1 LKSLQRK
8 GGQDLLDE
16 KTESVKD
23 VVTNL
28 NQIDSRQNSLVIETI
43 DLHKEFKRDEFQVIA
58 LQNANLRIRQGEF
71 VALMGPSGS
80 GKSTLLYLIAAIDR
94 PSRGRVRVLGQD
106 LQELSDKEIARW
118 RNENVGFVFQ
128 TFNLIPV
135 LTARENVELPLLLTN
150 LGKKERIDHAETA
163 LKLVGLGDRM
173 THYPRQLSGGQEQR
187 VAIARAIV
195 TDPALILADEPTGDL
210 DAHSAQEV
218 LTILSKLNQE
228 HGKTIVMVT
237 HDPHA
242 ARFASKTRYLE
253 KGKLLPEGSVPEM

>member
-1 LKSLQRK
+1 
-8 GGQDLLDE
+8 LLDE
-16 KTESVKD
+16 KTESVKG
-23 VVTNL
+23 VVTNH
-28 NQIDSRQNSLVIETI
+28 NQIDPRQNSLVIETI
-43 DLHKEFKRDEFQVIA
+43 DLQKEFKRDEFQVIA
-58 LQNANLRIRQGEF
+58 LQNANLRIQQGEF

-106 LQELSDKEIARW
+106 LQELSDKEIAHW

-150 LGKKERIDHAETA
+150 LGKKDRIEHAETA

-173 THYPRQLSGGQEQR
+173 SHYPRQLSGGQEQR

-218 LTILSKLNQE
+218 LTILSKLNKE

-253 KGKLLPEGSVPEM
+253 KGELLPEGSVPEM